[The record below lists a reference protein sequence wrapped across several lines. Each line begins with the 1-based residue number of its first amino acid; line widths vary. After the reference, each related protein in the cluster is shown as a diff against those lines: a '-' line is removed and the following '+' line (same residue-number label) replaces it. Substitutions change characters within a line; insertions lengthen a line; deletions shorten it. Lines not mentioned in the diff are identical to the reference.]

1 MGLPGADIMK
11 LVDHTIL
18 KPYSTKEDVRRVFQE
33 AVSFGCYSICVNPVY
48 VGFAR
53 SLVDDSGAN
62 LRVCSVI
69 DFPFGAMD
77 TESRVEAIARAAAN
91 GADEVDI
98 VAPITLVKS
107 GRWAEVT
114 RDLSRVVRAAHGEG
128 LVIKVIVEDAYTT
141 RDEKLKL
148 YEIVATSGADFIKT
162 GTGFED
168 REYASSIGNRPGAQA
183 DNVRLMA
190 EVANKYNPSLGIKA
204 AGGIRTL
211 RQVQEL
217 LEASGRPP
225 DPSKFRI
232 GTSAAASIWRDISS
246 GRA

>member
-1 MGLPGADIMK
+1 MGLTGADIMR

-18 KPYSTKEDVRRVFQE
+18 KPYSTRDDVMKVFQE

-48 VGFAR
+48 VSFVR

-77 TESRVEAIARAAAN
+77 TESRVNAVVRAAAN
-91 GADEVDI
+91 GADEVDV

-107 GRWAEVT
+107 GRWAEVS
-114 RDLSRVVRAAHGEG
+114 RDLKRVVRAAHDEG

-148 YEIVATSGADFIKT
+148 YEMVATSGADFIKT
-162 GTGFED
+162 STGFED
-168 REYASSIGNRPGAQA
+168 KEYTSSIGNRPGAQT
-183 DNVRLMA
+183 DNVRLMV

-225 DPSKFRI
+225 DPSRFRI
-232 GTSAAASIWRDISS
+232 GTSAAALIWRDVSS
-246 GRA
+246 AMA